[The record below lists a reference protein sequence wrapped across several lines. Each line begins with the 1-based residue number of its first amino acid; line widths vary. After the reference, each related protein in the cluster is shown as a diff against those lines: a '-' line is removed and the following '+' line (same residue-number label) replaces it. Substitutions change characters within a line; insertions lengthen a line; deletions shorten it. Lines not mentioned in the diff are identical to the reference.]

1 MAGRAKKSEA
11 ETLSYMLRVRM
22 SPEDRDLLAQAAKLK
37 SLELSTF
44 VRSEMVA
51 LARKMLN
58 NKKG

>member
-1 MAGRAKKSEA
+1 MAGRPKKSEA

>member
-1 MAGRAKKSEA
+1 
-11 ETLSYMLRVRM
+11 M